1 MTYHLNR
8 EGTTH
13 DLLAIGNA
21 IVDIVAH
28 ETDEFILSEGMK
40 KGHMQLIDQ
49 LRMLD
54 LYRKLK
60 PIKECSGGSAGNTAA
75 AMAELGGDIAFI
87 GRVFD
92 DEFGALFTRDM
103 NAIGVSYSTPPAPSG
118 KPTACCIVCVS
129 PDAERT
135 MNTFIGASA
144 EIKPTD
150 IDPRRVE
157 TSAITYIEGYLWD
170 EPDAKDALRYAIN
183 IAKGAHRKVALTLS
197 DTFCVDRH
205 REDFLGLIENE
216 IDILFANESEALS
229 LFQTDNMS
237 EAIRKLAPMVEVA
250 AVTRS
255 EQGAIVL
262 HNQEDY
268 YVPAELVSPVV
279 DATGAGDLFAAG
291 FLHGLLA
298 GWDLAKSARLGHR
311 CAGHIIQQYGARAE
325 FPLLDLLSVEA

>member
-8 EGTTH
+8 EGCTH

-28 ETDEFILSEGMK
+28 VDDAFIAAEGMQ
-40 KGHMQLIDQ
+40 KGFTGLIDQ
-49 LRMLD
+49 ARMLD
-54 LYRKLK
+54 LYRKINA
-60 PIKECSGGSAGNTAA
+60 IKECSGGSAANTAA

-87 GRVFD
+87 GRVLD
-92 DEFGALFTRDM
+92 DEFGELFVRDM
-103 NAIGVSYSTPPAPSG
+103 NAIGVKYDTPPAPSG
-118 KPTACCIVCVS
+118 KPTACCIVCVT

-144 EIKPTD
+144 EIKPSD
-150 IDPRRVE
+150 IDAGRIER
-157 TSAITYIEGYLWD
+157 SAITYIEGYLWD

-183 IAKGAHRKVALTLS
+183 IARGAHRKVALTLS
-197 DTFCVDRH
+197 DTFCVQRH
-205 REDFLGLIENE
+205 REEFLGLVEHE
-216 IDILFANESEALS
+216 VDILFANESEALA

-237 EAIRKLAPMVEVA
+237 EAIRRLAPLVEVA

-262 HNQEDY
+262 HQEEDY
-268 YVPAELVSPVV
+268 YVPAELVDSVV

-298 GWDLAKSARLGHR
+298 GWDLTKSAKLGHR
-311 CAGHIIQQYGARAE
+311 CAGRIIQQYGARADFSLPE
-325 FPLLDLLSVEA
+325 LMAV

>member
-8 EGTTH
+8 EGTAH

-28 ETDEFILSEGMK
+28 VDDAFIAAQGMQ

-49 LRMLD
+49 ARMLD
-54 LYRKLK
+54 LYGHLK

-87 GRVFD
+87 GRVLD
-92 DEFGALFTRDM
+92 DEFGTLFARDM
-103 NAIGVSYSTPPAPSG
+103 NHIGVKYDTPPAPSG
-118 KPTACCIVCVS
+118 KPTACCIVCVT

-150 IDPRRVE
+150 IDAARVE
-157 TSAITYIEGYLWD
+157 SSAITYIEGYLWD

-183 IAKGAHRKVALTLS
+183 LAKGAHRKVALTLS
-197 DTFCVDRH
+197 DTFCVHRH
-205 REDFLGLIENE
+205 REEFLALVEHE
-216 IDILFANESEALS
+216 VDILFANESEALA
-229 LFQTDNMS
+229 LFETDNMS
-237 EAIRKLAPMVEVA
+237 EAVRRIAPLVEVA
-250 AVTRS
+250 AITRG

-298 GWDLAKSARLGHR
+298 GWDLATSARLGHR
-311 CAGHIIQQYGARAE
+311 CAGRIIQQYGARAE
-325 FPLLDLLSVEA
+325 FPLAQLIAS